1 MFCGCYCGLCCACV
15 LVSGLVTFGCYFPGD
30 LLWIDFACASALYL
44 MYCLF
49 LDAGCGFVLVA
60 FRLVGGCAWVLFGF
74 LLLICFE
81 VFGFCYSLF

>member
-30 LLWIDFACASALYL
+30 LLWVDFTCASALYL

-49 LDAGCGFVLVA
+49 WMLVA
-60 FRLVGGCAWVLFGF
+60 VLFWLRF
-74 LLLICFE
+74 DWLAVVLECCLVSC
-81 VFGFCYSLF
+81 L